1 MDQLFYYTSF
11 KSLKDAIQSQRKD
24 GERIGFVPTMGA
36 LHEGHI
42 SLMEEAV
49 KDATVLV
56 VSIFVNPTQFNNPID
71 LEKYPRTLD
80 EDVLLIKNRFPN
92 ALIISPNFE
101 EVYGVDLHF
110 PGIDLNGL
118 DQIMEGEFR
127 PGHFQGVCHV
137 VYNLFQLVQPD
148 FACFGEKDFQ
158 QVAIIKYMVEQLQ
171 LPVQVKVCPTKRND
185 HGLALSSRNLRL
197 SDQQK
202 KEALLIYQSL
212 RWMQSEIHH
221 LSIQEL
227 KAKVVQDFAASSLK
241 LEYLVFVDPHNLT
254 VIETFSGQTVT
265 CCIAAYCGEVRL
277 IDNLSLC

>member
-1 MDQLFYYTSF
+1 MDQLSYYTSF
-11 KSLKDAIQSQRKD
+11 KSLKDAIQSQRNAV
-24 GERIGFVPTMGA
+24 ERVGFVPTMGA
-36 LHEGHI
+36 LHQGHI
-42 SLMEEAV
+42 SLMEEAH
-49 KDATVLV
+49 KDHAILV

-92 ALIISPNFE
+92 ALIISPDFE
-101 EVYGVDLHF
+101 EVYGEDIHF

-137 VYNLFQLVQPD
+137 VYNLFQLIQPD
-148 FACFGEKDFQ
+148 AAYFGEKDFQ
-158 QVAIIKYMVEQLQ
+158 QVAIIKYMVEQLH
-171 LPVQVKVCPTKRND
+171 LPVHVKVCPTKRNEQ
-185 HGLALSSRNLRL
+185 GLALSSRNLRL

-202 KEALLIYQSL
+202 EDALVIYRSL

-227 KAKVVQDFAASSLK
+227 KEKVVQDFASSSLT
-241 LEYLVFVDPHNLT
+241 LEYLVFVDPHNLA
-254 VIETFSGQTVT
+254 VIETYSGQSVT